1 MRRFLLATAVVAT
14 TLSSSTL
21 VQAQTRPS
29 SLETDTAIV
38 QRIAFSDEDRII
50 MRRYVRPRLGFG
62 LTTVAEGGVSAGARI
77 PDAIEVRAFPRAVI
91 CESRHLRA
99 YRYIRAGGRAY
110 VVDPRSRVVIE
121 EIG

>member
-1 MRRFLLATAVVAT
+1 MA
-14 TLSSSTL
+14 LSSSTL
-21 VQAQTRPS
+21 VQAQTWPS

-50 MRRYVRPRLGFG
+50 MLRYVRPRLGFG

-99 YRYIRAGGRAY
+99 YGYIRAGGRAY